1 MTKKE
6 DEINFDNLSYK
17 EFIEKRKI
25 YLQKI
30 YKEEAEKTWKDK
42 KNNIDYNK
50 QSVSYAVSCNFN
62 HW

>member
-1 MTKKE
+1 MTKKK

-30 YKEEAEKTWKDK
+30 YKEEAEKTWEDR

-50 QSVSYAVSCNFN
+50 QSVSYAVSPDFN